1 MTVKIPCTVVVPIL
15 NEERNLPRCLASV
28 SNFAQVVVADSG
40 SQDNSEA
47 IASEYGAVI
56 LRFSWDGGFP
66 KKRNWVL
73 RTFSFITDWVL
84 FLDADEEI
92 TPAFER
98 AFSEK
103 IREAG
108 YDGIWLRYDNFFQ
121 GKKLK
126 FGLPQKKL
134 AAFKVGKGVYERI
147 EEKRWSSLD
156 MEVHEHPIIT
166 GRVGYLSEPVLHHDY
181 NGIDR
186 FLKRHDGYADWE
198 VGRYL
203 ALRGCPE
210 NWALLTYRQKVK
222 YLFLYQG
229 WFWFAYFVYTYVIRG
244 GFIDGGAGFHYAF
257 LKGVYFHRIY
267 LKLSEA
273 HKGRA

>member
-1 MTVKIPCTVVVPIL
+1 MTAKIPCTVVVPTL
-15 NEERNLPRCLASV
+15 NEERNLPRCLASA
-28 SNFAQVVVADSG
+28 SNFAQVVVVDSG
-40 SQDNSEA
+40 SRDDSVA

-73 RTFSFITDWVL
+73 QTFAFVTDWVL

-103 IREAG
+103 ITGGGFE
-108 YDGIWLRYDNFFQ
+108 GIWLRYDNFFQ

-166 GRVGYLSEPVLHHDY
+166 GRVGDLKEPVLHHDH

-186 FLKRHDGYADWE
+186 FLRRHNSYADWE

-203 ALRGCPE
+203 TLRGSSD
-210 NWALLTYRQKVK
+210 NWALLTHRQRMK
-222 YLFLYQG
+222 YLFLHQG
-229 WFWFAYFVYTYVIRG
+229 WFWFAYFIYTYVIRG
-244 GFIDGGAGFHYAF
+244 GFLDGGVGFHYAF
-257 LKGVYFHRIY
+257 LKGVYFHQIY
-267 LKLSEA
+267 LKLLEA
-273 HKGRA
+273 NKGGG